1 MSFFINP
8 FQLLERGVGIDLC
21 RVDTLMPQQFLDAF
35 KSCTIV
41 QHRRGEG
48 VPQHVRRTF
57 LQRCYKRQISMYDK
71 INLTSCHPL
80 SFIAQEQSTIL
91 TQSELLPPSLEI
103 LIKRICQ
110 LLAKGNDTL
119 LVPLS
124 RHLQLPGT
132 EINID
137 IIQSRQFRSP
147 EPGLIE

>member
-57 LQRCYKRQISMYDK
+57 LQRCYQRQISMYDK

-91 TQSELLPPSLEI
+91 TQIRCLFLFPVTFNCLEPKSI
-103 LIKRICQ
+103 STSFSPVSSDR
-110 LLAKGNDTL
+110 
-119 LVPLS
+119 
-124 RHLQLPGT
+124 
-132 EINID
+132 
-137 IIQSRQFRSP
+137 RSP
-147 EPGLIE
+147 AS